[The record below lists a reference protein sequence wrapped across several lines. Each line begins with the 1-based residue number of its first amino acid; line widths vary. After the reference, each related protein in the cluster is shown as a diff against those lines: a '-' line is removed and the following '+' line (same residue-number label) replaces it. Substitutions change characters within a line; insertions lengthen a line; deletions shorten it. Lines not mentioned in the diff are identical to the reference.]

1 MPKSIIIAIIILL
14 AVVVIFYAIAMVLRK
29 QTENRI
35 LALEKRKE
43 DLFDLPVQ
51 EEVDA
56 VKKLHLVGQSQTIFR
71 EWNQKWI
78 DLSANSF
85 ADLEN
90 HIFEAEQLNDSF
102 RFIRAR
108 ASVDASEGQIKLMEE
123 DVLSIRDGI
132 SELTKQETINSSKI
146 QDSLDLY
153 DTLRSEIADNAGKY
167 GVAIT
172 ELQVQLK
179 NIETEFTQF
188 VDLNSTGDPIEASE
202 VLETAEEHTIALGA
216 IADRIPALVEELTQ
230 TYPAQLQELTEGY
243 DAFKAQDLKLPD
255 SAKVDDRLQEISDD
269 LAQAMIFLENFE
281 LDRADAQLEKMKLN
295 LDGLYEIFSDEYK
308 ARRDVANN
316 AAIIKDY
323 LTHTRTNNKNLL
335 LEIDHVS
342 QNYILTGNEM
352 GLVRGFQEELETLDS
367 GVSEIL
373 DVIKENAQPYSLLG
387 KEVDIIIS
395 TLDDIEK
402 NQVKISSDLQ
412 NLRKQEKAAQDV
424 ADTFDREI
432 RILKR
437 YVEKRNLPGLPQ
449 AYLDKF
455 FATSERVQTLFKE
468 LNKVKVN
475 IDGVNHL
482 VDVATEDVAN
492 LKDATDEM
500 VDKARLAED
509 LMQYGNRYKTTN
521 ERVAKSIARAYQLFE
536 RDRNYAAS
544 FEEISVT
551 LDEVEPGASERISNV
566 YYNTKPT
573 PDYR

>member
-230 TYPAQLQELTEGY
+230 TYPAQLEELTEGY
-243 DAFKAQDLKLPD
+243 EAFKAQDLKLPD

-295 LDGLYEIFSDEYK
+295 LDGLYEVFLDEYK

-323 LTHTRTNNKNLL
+323 LAHTRTNNKNLL

-367 GVSEIL
+367 GVSGIL

>member
-14 AVVVIFYAIAMVLRK
+14 AIVVICYAIAMVLRK

-56 VKKLHLVGQSQTIFR
+56 VKKLHLVGQSQTVFR

-108 ASVDASEGQIKLMEE
+108 SSVDASEGQIQLMEE
-123 DVLSIRDGI
+123 DVQSIRDGI
-132 SELTKQETINSSKI
+132 SELTRQETINSSKI

-216 IADRIPALVEELTQ
+216 IADRIPALVDELTQ
-230 TYPAQLQELTEGY
+230 TYPAQLEELTEGY
-243 DAFKAQDLKLPD
+243 ESFKAQDLKLPD

-295 LDGLYEIFSDEYK
+295 LDGLYEIFSEEYQ

-323 LTHTRTNNKNLL
+323 LAHTRTNNKNLL

-352 GLVRGFQEELETLDS
+352 GLVRGFQEELETLDL
-367 GVSEIL
+367 GVNEIL

-412 NLRKQEKAAQDV
+412 NLRKQEKVAQDV

-482 VDVATEDVAN
+482 VDVTTEDVAN

-509 LMQYGNRYKTTN
+509 LMQYANRYKTTN
-521 ERVAKSIARAYQLFE
+521 ERVAKSIGRAYQLFE
-536 RDRNYAAS
+536 RDRNYASS
-544 FEEISVT
+544 FEEISVA

>member
-255 SAKVDDRLQEISDD
+255 SAKVDDRLQEIS
-269 LAQAMIFLENFE
+269 E
-281 LDRADAQLEKMKLN
+281 DRILH
-295 LDGLYEIFSDEYK
+295 IR
-308 ARRDVANN
+308 AR
-316 AAIIKDY
+316 IIKIY
-323 LTHTRTNNKNLL
+323 CLRLTMSHR
-335 LEIDHVS
+335 
-342 QNYILTGNEM
+342 
-352 GLVRGFQEELETLDS
+352 
-367 GVSEIL
+367 
-373 DVIKENAQPYSLLG
+373 
-387 KEVDIIIS
+387 II
-395 TLDDIEK
+395 
-402 NQVKISSDLQ
+402 
-412 NLRKQEKAAQDV
+412 
-424 ADTFDREI
+424 F
-432 RILKR
+432 
-437 YVEKRNLPGLPQ
+437 
-449 AYLDKF
+449 
-455 FATSERVQTLFKE
+455 
-468 LNKVKVN
+468 
-475 IDGVNHL
+475 
-482 VDVATEDVAN
+482 
-492 LKDATDEM
+492 
-500 VDKARLAED
+500 
-509 LMQYGNRYKTTN
+509 
-521 ERVAKSIARAYQLFE
+521 
-536 RDRNYAAS
+536 
-544 FEEISVT
+544 
-551 LDEVEPGASERISNV
+551 
-566 YYNTKPT
+566 
-573 PDYR
+573 

>member
-123 DVLSIRDGI
+123 DVQSIREGI

-230 TYPAQLQELTEGY
+230 TYPAQLEELTEGY
-243 DAFKAQDLKLPD
+243 EAFKEQDLKLPD

-316 AAIIKDY
+316 TAIIKDY
-323 LTHTRTNNKNLL
+323 LAHTRTNNKNLL

-387 KEVDIIIS
+387 KEVDIIVS

-424 ADTFDREI
+424 ADTFDREV

-521 ERVAKSIARAYQLFE
+521 ERIAKSIARAYQLFE

-544 FEEISVT
+544 FEEISVA

>member
-1 MPKSIIIAIIILL
+1 MPKSIVIAIVILL
-14 AVVVIFYAIAMVLRK
+14 VIVVMFYVIAMILRK
-29 QTENRI
+29 KTENRI
-35 LALEKRKE
+35 IALEERKE

-56 VKKLHLVGQSQTIFR
+56 VKKLHLVGQSQTLFR

-90 HIFEAEQLNDSF
+90 HIFEAEELNDSF
-102 RFIRAR
+102 KFMRAR
-108 ASVDASEGQIKLMEE
+108 TAVDASEEQIKLMEE
-123 DVLSIRDGI
+123 DVQSIRDGI
-132 SELTKQETINSSKI
+132 TELTKQETINSAKI

-153 DTLRSEIADNAGKY
+153 DTLRAEITDNADKY

-172 ELQVQLK
+172 ELETQLD
-179 NIETEFTQF
+179 NIETEFSQF
-188 VDLNSTGDPIEASE
+188 VQLNSTGDPIEASE

-216 IADRIPALVEELTQ
+216 IAERIPAIVVDLKEK
-230 TYPAQLQELTEGY
+230 YPQELEKLTDGY
-243 DAFKAQDLKLPD
+243 KEFIEQGLKLPE
-255 SAKVDDRLQEISDD
+255 SVNVDDRLEEIQDN
-269 LAQAMIFLENFE
+269 LAQTERFVENFE
-281 LDRADAQLEKMKLN
+281 LDRADAELEKVQLN
-295 LDGLYEIFSDEYK
+295 LDNLYTIFEDEYK

-316 AAIIKDY
+316 ATIIKDY
-323 LTHTRTNNKNLL
+323 ISHTRTNNKNLL

-342 QNYILTGNEM
+342 QAYVLTGNEM
-352 GLVRGFQEELETLDS
+352 GIVRGFQEELEQIEAGATEL
-367 GVSEIL
+367 L

-387 KEVDIIIS
+387 KEVDTIIS

-402 NQVKISSDLQ
+402 NQVKISNDLQ
-412 NLRKQEKAAQDV
+412 NLRKQEKAAQDL
-424 ADTFDREI
+424 ADTFDRDI

-455 FATSERVQTLFKE
+455 FATSERVQALFKE
-468 LNKVKVN
+468 LNKVKIN

-482 VDVATEDVAN
+482 VEVTTEDVSS
-492 LKDATDEM
+492 LKDATDEL
-500 VDKARLAED
+500 VDQARLAED
-509 LMQYGNRYKTTN
+509 LMQYANRYKTTN

-536 RDRNYAAS
+536 RDRNYVAS
-544 FEEISVT
+544 FEEISTV
-551 LDEVEPGASERISNV
+551 LDEVEPGATERISNV
-566 YYNTKPT
+566 YHNTKVT

>member
-216 IADRIPALVEELTQ
+216 IAERIPALVEELTQ
-230 TYPAQLQELTEGY
+230 TYPAQLEELTEGY
-243 DAFKAQDLKLPD
+243 EAFKAQDLKLPD

-295 LDGLYEIFSDEYK
+295 LDGLYEVFSDEYK

-323 LTHTRTNNKNLL
+323 LAHTRTNNKNLL

-367 GVSEIL
+367 GVSGIL

-521 ERVAKSIARAYQLFE
+521 ERVTKSIARAYQLFE

>member
-230 TYPAQLQELTEGY
+230 TYPAQLEELTEGY
-243 DAFKAQDLKLPD
+243 EAFKAQDLKLPD

>member
-230 TYPAQLQELTEGY
+230 TYPAQLEELTEGY
-243 DAFKAQDLKLPD
+243 EAFKAQDLKLPD

-295 LDGLYEIFSDEYK
+295 LDGLYEVFSDEYK

-323 LTHTRTNNKNLL
+323 LAHTRTNNKNLL

-367 GVSEIL
+367 GVSGIL

>member
-230 TYPAQLQELTEGY
+230 TYPAQLEELTEGY
-243 DAFKAQDLKLPD
+243 EAFKAQDLKLPD

-295 LDGLYEIFSDEYK
+295 LDGLYEVFSDEYK

-323 LTHTRTNNKNLL
+323 LAHTRTNNKNLL

-367 GVSEIL
+367 GVSGIL

-521 ERVAKSIARAYQLFE
+521 ERVTKSIARAYQLFE

>member
-14 AVVVIFYAIAMVLRK
+14 AIVVIFYVIAMVLRK

-51 EEVDA
+51 EEVEA

-108 ASVDASEGQIKLMEE
+108 TSVDASESQIKLMEE
-123 DVLSIRDGI
+123 DVQSIRDGI

-153 DTLRSEIADNAGKY
+153 DTLRSEISDNAGKY

-216 IADRIPALVEELTQ
+216 IADRIPPLVIELTQ
-230 TYPAQLQELTEGY
+230 TYPAQLESLTNGY
-243 DAFKAQDLKLPD
+243 EDFKAKDLKLPE
-255 SAKVDDRLQEISDD
+255 SAKVEDKLQEISDD
-269 LAQAMIFLENFE
+269 LAQAMIFVENFE

-295 LDGLYEIFSDEYK
+295 LDGLYETFSEEYK

-316 AAIIKDY
+316 ANIIKDY
-323 LTHTRTNNKNLL
+323 LAHTRTNNKNLL

-449 AYLDKF
+449 SYLDKF

-482 VDVATEDVAN
+482 VDVTTEDVAN

-500 VDKARLAED
+500 VDNARLAED
-509 LMQYGNRYKTTN
+509 LMQYANRYKTTN
-521 ERVAKSIARAYQLFE
+521 ERVAKSIAKAYQLFE
-536 RDRNYAAS
+536 RDRNYTAS
-544 FEEISVT
+544 FEEISVA

>member
-1 MPKSIIIAIIILL
+1 MPNSIIIAIVVLL
-14 AVVVIFYAIAMVLRK
+14 AIVVIFYVASMVLRK
-29 QTENRI
+29 KTEDRI
-35 LALEKRKE
+35 IALEERKE

-51 EEVDA
+51 EEIDA
-56 VKKLHLVGQSQTIFR
+56 VKKLHLVGQSQTVFR

-78 DLSANSF
+78 DLSSNSF

-102 RFIRAR
+102 RFVRAR
-108 ASVDASEGQIKLMEE
+108 ASVDASESQIELMEE
-123 DVLSIRDGI
+123 DVQSIREGI

-153 DTLRSEIADNAGKY
+153 DALRAEITDNADKY
-167 GVAIT
+167 GVALG
-172 ELQVQLK
+172 ELEAQLD
-179 NIETEFTQF
+179 NIETEFNQF

-216 IADRIPALVEELTQ
+216 IAERIPAIIEDMTVKYPKQLEELAQGYQEFLAQDFKLPESVKVEE
-230 TYPAQLQELTEGY
+230 
-243 DAFKAQDLKLPD
+243 
-255 SAKVDDRLQEISDD
+255 RLQEVRDD
-269 LAQAMIFLENFE
+269 LKQTTKFVEGFE
-281 LDRADAQLEKMKLN
+281 LDRADGYLDQIQMN
-295 LDGLYEIFSDEYK
+295 LDGLYEIFEAEYK
-308 ARRDVANN
+308 ARRDVSKN
-316 AAIIKDY
+316 AIIIKDY
-323 LTHTRTNNKNLL
+323 ITHTRANNKNLL

-342 QNYILTGNEM
+342 QAYVLTGNEM
-352 GLVRGFQEELETLDS
+352 GMIRGYQEQLEQLEAGANEL
-367 GVSEIL
+367 L
-373 DVIKENAQPYSLLG
+373 DVIAENAQPYSLLG
-387 KEVDIIIS
+387 KEVDTIIS

-402 NQVKISSDLQ
+402 NQLKISNDLQ
-412 NLRKQEKAAQDV
+412 DLRKQEKAAQDA

-449 AYLDKF
+449 VYLDKF
-455 FATSERVQTLFKE
+455 FATSERVQALFKE

-482 VDVATEDVAN
+482 VDVTTEDLSN

-509 LMQYGNRYKTTN
+509 LMQYANRYKTTN
-521 ERVAKSIARAYQLFE
+521 ETVAKSIARAYQLFE

-544 FEEISVT
+544 YEEISVA
-551 LDEVEPGASERISNV
+551 LDAVEPGASERIANV
-566 YYNTKPT
+566 YHNTKMT

>member
-1 MPKSIIIAIIILL
+1 M
-14 AVVVIFYAIAMVLRK
+14 
-29 QTENRI
+29 
-35 LALEKRKE
+35 
-43 DLFDLPVQ
+43 
-51 EEVDA
+51 
-56 VKKLHLVGQSQTIFR
+56 GQSQTIFR

-230 TYPAQLQELTEGY
+230 TYPAQLEELTEGY
-243 DAFKAQDLKLPD
+243 EAFKAQDLKLPD

-295 LDGLYEIFSDEYK
+295 LDGLYEVFSDEYK

-323 LTHTRTNNKNLL
+323 LAHTRTNNKNLL

-521 ERVAKSIARAYQLFE
+521 ERVTKSIARAYQLFE

>member
-132 SELTKQETINSSKI
+132 SELTKQETINSAKI

-216 IADRIPALVEELTQ
+216 IAERIPALVEELTQ
-230 TYPAQLQELTEGY
+230 TYPAQLEELTEGY
-243 DAFKAQDLKLPD
+243 EAFKAQDLKLPD

-521 ERVAKSIARAYQLFE
+521 ERIAKSIARAYQLFE
-536 RDRNYAAS
+536 RDRNYAVS
-544 FEEISVT
+544 FEEISVA

>member
-123 DVLSIRDGI
+123 DVQSIRDGI

-216 IADRIPALVEELTQ
+216 IAERIPSLVEELTQ
-230 TYPAQLQELTEGY
+230 TYPAQLEELTEGY
-243 DAFKAQDLKLPD
+243 EAFKAQDLKLPD

-269 LAQAMIFLENFE
+269 LAQAIIFLENFE

-323 LTHTRTNNKNLL
+323 LAHTRTNNKNLL

-424 ADTFDREI
+424 ADTFDREV

>member
-230 TYPAQLQELTEGY
+230 TYPAQLEALTEGY
-243 DAFKAQDLKLPD
+243 EAFKAQDLKLPD

-295 LDGLYEIFSDEYK
+295 LDGLYEVFSDEYK

-367 GVSEIL
+367 GVNEIL

>member
-230 TYPAQLQELTEGY
+230 TYPAQLEELTEGY
-243 DAFKAQDLKLPD
+243 EAFKAQDLKLPD

-295 LDGLYEIFSDEYK
+295 LDGLYEVFSDEYK

-316 AAIIKDY
+316 ASIIKDY
-323 LTHTRTNNKNLL
+323 LAHTRTNNKNLL

>member
-230 TYPAQLQELTEGY
+230 TYPAQLEELTEGY
-243 DAFKAQDLKLPD
+243 EAFKAQDLKLPD

-295 LDGLYEIFSDEYK
+295 LDGLYEVFSDEYK

-316 AAIIKDY
+316 ASIIKDY
-323 LTHTRTNNKNLL
+323 LAHTRTNNKNLL

-367 GVSEIL
+367 GVSGIL

-521 ERVAKSIARAYQLFE
+521 ERVTKSIARAYQLFE

>member
-1 MPKSIIIAIIILL
+1 MPNSIIIAIVVLL
-14 AVVVIFYAIAMVLRK
+14 AIVVIFYVASMVLRK
-29 QTENRI
+29 KTEDRI
-35 LALEKRKE
+35 IALEERKE

-51 EEVDA
+51 EEIDA

-78 DLSANSF
+78 DLSSNSF

-102 RFIRAR
+102 RFVRAR
-108 ASVDASEGQIKLMEE
+108 ASVDASESQIELMEE
-123 DVLSIRDGI
+123 DVQSIREGI
-132 SELTKQETINSSKI
+132 SELMKQETINSSKI

-153 DTLRSEIADNAGKY
+153 QTLRAEITDNADRY
-167 GVAIT
+167 GVALG
-172 ELQVQLK
+172 ELEAQLD
-179 NIETEFTQF
+179 NIETEFNQF

-216 IADRIPALVEELTQ
+216 IAERIPAIVEDMTVKYPKQLEELAQGYQEFLAQDFKLPESVKVEE
-230 TYPAQLQELTEGY
+230 
-243 DAFKAQDLKLPD
+243 
-255 SAKVDDRLQEISDD
+255 RLQEVRDD
-269 LAQAMIFLENFE
+269 LKQTSIFVENFE
-281 LDRADAQLEKMKLN
+281 LDRADAQLEQIQLN
-295 LDGLYEIFSDEYK
+295 LDGLYEIFEAEYK
-308 ARRDVANN
+308 ARRDVAKN
-316 AAIIKDY
+316 ASIIKDY
-323 LTHTRTNNKNLL
+323 IAHTRANNKNLL

-342 QNYILTGNEM
+342 QAYVLTGNEM
-352 GLVRGFQEELETLDS
+352 GMIRGYQEQLEQLEAGAYEL
-367 GVSEIL
+367 L
-373 DVIKENAQPYSLLG
+373 DVIQENAQPYSLLG
-387 KEVDIIIS
+387 KEVDTIIS

-402 NQVKISSDLQ
+402 NQLKISNDLQ
-412 NLRKQEKAAQDV
+412 DLRKQEKAAQDA

-449 AYLDKF
+449 VYLDKF

-482 VDVATEDVAN
+482 VDVTTEDLSN
-492 LKDATDEM
+492 LKDATDEL

-509 LMQYGNRYKTTN
+509 LMQYANRYKTTN
-521 ERVAKSIARAYQLFE
+521 EAIAKSIARAYQLFE

-544 FEEISVT
+544 YEEISVA
-551 LDEVEPGASERISNV
+551 LDAVEPGASERISNV
-566 YYNTKPT
+566 YHNTKMT

>member
-1 MPKSIIIAIIILL
+1 MPNSIIIAIVVLL
-14 AVVVIFYAIAMVLRK
+14 AIVVIFYVASMVLRK
-29 QTENRI
+29 KTEDRI
-35 LALEKRKE
+35 IALEERKE
-43 DLFDLPVQ
+43 DLFDVPVQ
-51 EEVDA
+51 EEIDA

-78 DLSANSF
+78 DLSSNSF

-102 RFIRAR
+102 RFVRAR
-108 ASVDASEGQIKLMEE
+108 ASVDASDSQIELMEE
-123 DVLSIRDGI
+123 DVQSIREGI

-153 DTLRSEIADNAGKY
+153 QALRAEITDNADRY
-167 GVAIT
+167 GVALG
-172 ELQVQLK
+172 ELEAQLD
-179 NIETEFTQF
+179 NIETEFSQF

-216 IADRIPALVEELTQ
+216 IAERIPAIVEDMTVKYPKQLEELAQGYQEFLAQDFKLPGSVRVEE
-230 TYPAQLQELTEGY
+230 
-243 DAFKAQDLKLPD
+243 
-255 SAKVDDRLQEISDD
+255 RLQEVRDD
-269 LAQAMIFLENFE
+269 LKQTSIFVENFE
-281 LDRADAQLEKMKLN
+281 LDRADAQLEQIQLN
-295 LDGLYEIFSDEYK
+295 LDGLYEIFEAEYK
-308 ARRDVANN
+308 ARRDVAKN
-316 AAIIKDY
+316 ASIIKDY
-323 LTHTRTNNKNLL
+323 IAHTRANNKNLL

-342 QNYILTGNEM
+342 QAYVLTGNEM
-352 GLVRGFQEELETLDS
+352 GMIRGYQEQLEQLEAGAYEL
-367 GVSEIL
+367 L
-373 DVIKENAQPYSLLG
+373 DVIQENAQPYSLLG
-387 KEVDIIIS
+387 KEVDTIIS

-402 NQVKISSDLQ
+402 NQLKISNDLQ
-412 NLRKQEKAAQDV
+412 DLRKQEKAAQDA

-449 AYLDKF
+449 VYLDKF

-482 VDVATEDVAN
+482 VDVTTEDLSN
-492 LKDATDEM
+492 LKDATDEL

-509 LMQYGNRYKTTN
+509 LMQYANRYKTTN
-521 ERVAKSIARAYQLFE
+521 EAIAKSIARAYQLFE

-544 FEEISVT
+544 YEEISVA
-551 LDEVEPGASERISNV
+551 LDAVEPGASERISNV
-566 YYNTKPT
+566 YHNTKMT

>member
-1 MPKSIIIAIIILL
+1 MPNSIIIVIVVLL
-14 AVVVIFYAIAMVLRK
+14 AIVVIFYVASMVLRK
-29 QTENRI
+29 KTEDRI
-35 LALEKRKE
+35 IALEERKE

-51 EEVDA
+51 EEIDA

-78 DLSANSF
+78 DLSSNSF

-102 RFIRAR
+102 RFVRAR
-108 ASVDASEGQIKLMEE
+108 ASVDASESQIELMEE
-123 DVLSIRDGI
+123 DVHSIREGI

-153 DTLRSEIADNAGKY
+153 QALRAEITDNADRY
-167 GVAIT
+167 GVALG
-172 ELQVQLK
+172 ELEAQLD
-179 NIETEFTQF
+179 NIETEFNQF

-216 IADRIPALVEELTQ
+216 IAERIPAIVEDMTVKYPKQLEELAQGYQEFLAQDFKLPESVKVEE
-230 TYPAQLQELTEGY
+230 
-243 DAFKAQDLKLPD
+243 
-255 SAKVDDRLQEISDD
+255 RLQEVRDD
-269 LAQAMIFLENFE
+269 LKQTSIFVENFE
-281 LDRADAQLEKMKLN
+281 LDRADAQLEQIQLN
-295 LDGLYEIFSDEYK
+295 LDGLYEIFEAEYK
-308 ARRDVANN
+308 ARRDVAKN
-316 AAIIKDY
+316 ASIIKY
-323 LTHTRTNNKNLL
+323 YIAHTRANNKNLL

-342 QNYILTGNEM
+342 QAYVLTGNEIGM
-352 GLVRGFQEELETLDS
+352 IRGYQEQLEQLEAGAYEL
-367 GVSEIL
+367 L
-373 DVIKENAQPYSLLG
+373 DVIQENAQPYSLLG
-387 KEVDIIIS
+387 KEVDTIIS

-402 NQVKISSDLQ
+402 NQLKISNDLQ
-412 NLRKQEKAAQDV
+412 DLRKQEKAAQDA

-449 AYLDKF
+449 VYLDKF

-482 VDVATEDVAN
+482 VDVTTEDLSN
-492 LKDATDEM
+492 LKDATDEL

-509 LMQYGNRYKTTN
+509 LMQYANRYKTTN
-521 ERVAKSIARAYQLFE
+521 EAIAKSIARAYQLFE

-544 FEEISVT
+544 YEEISVA
-551 LDEVEPGASERISNV
+551 LDAVEPGASERISNV
-566 YYNTKPT
+566 YHNTKMT

>member
-230 TYPAQLQELTEGY
+230 TYPAQLEELTEGY
-243 DAFKAQDLKLPD
+243 EAFKAQDLKLPD

-295 LDGLYEIFSDEYK
+295 LDGLYEVFSDEYK

-323 LTHTRTNNKNLL
+323 LAHTRTNNKNLL

>member
-230 TYPAQLQELTEGY
+230 TYPAQLEELTEGY
-243 DAFKAQDLKLPD
+243 EAFKAQDLKLPD

-295 LDGLYEIFSDEYK
+295 LDGLYEVFSDEYK

-521 ERVAKSIARAYQLFE
+521 ERVTKSIARAYQLFE

>member
-51 EEVDA
+51 EEIDA

-230 TYPAQLQELTEGY
+230 TYPAQLEELTEGY
-243 DAFKAQDLKLPD
+243 EAFKAQDLKLPD

-295 LDGLYEIFSDEYK
+295 LDGLYEVFSDEYK

-323 LTHTRTNNKNLL
+323 LAHTRTNNKNLL

>member
-1 MPKSIIIAIIILL
+1 
-14 AVVVIFYAIAMVLRK
+14 MVLRK

-123 DVLSIRDGI
+123 DVQSIREGI

-230 TYPAQLQELTEGY
+230 TYPAQLEELTEGY
-243 DAFKAQDLKLPD
+243 EAFKEQDLKLPD

-316 AAIIKDY
+316 TAIIKDY
-323 LTHTRTNNKNLL
+323 LAHTRTNNKNLL

-387 KEVDIIIS
+387 KEVDIIVS

-424 ADTFDREI
+424 ADTFDREV

-521 ERVAKSIARAYQLFE
+521 ERIAKSIARAYQLFE

-544 FEEISVT
+544 FEEISVA

>member
-132 SELTKQETINSSKI
+132 SELTKQETINSAKI

-230 TYPAQLQELTEGY
+230 TYPAQLEELTEGY
-243 DAFKAQDLKLPD
+243 EAFKAQDLKLPD

-295 LDGLYEIFSDEYK
+295 LDGLYEVFSDEYK

-323 LTHTRTNNKNLL
+323 LAHTRTNNKNLL

>member
-14 AVVVIFYAIAMVLRK
+14 AIVVIFYVIAMVLRK

-51 EEVDA
+51 EEVEA

-90 HIFEAEQLNDSF
+90 HIFEAEQLNDSV

-108 ASVDASEGQIKLMEE
+108 TSVDASESQIKLMEE
-123 DVLSIRDGI
+123 DVQSIRDGI

-153 DTLRSEIADNAGKY
+153 DTLRSEISDNAGKY

-216 IADRIPALVEELTQ
+216 IADRIPPLVIELTQ
-230 TYPAQLQELTEGY
+230 TYPAQLESLTNGY
-243 DAFKAQDLKLPD
+243 EDFKAKDLKLPE
-255 SAKVDDRLQEISDD
+255 SAKVEDKLQEISDD
-269 LAQAMIFLENFE
+269 LAQAMIFVENFE

-295 LDGLYEIFSDEYK
+295 LDGLYETFSEEYK

-316 AAIIKDY
+316 ANIIKDY
-323 LTHTRTNNKNLL
+323 LAHTRTNNKNLF

-449 AYLDKF
+449 SYLDKF

-482 VDVATEDVAN
+482 VDVTTEDVAN

-500 VDKARLAED
+500 VDNARLAED
-509 LMQYGNRYKTTN
+509 LMQYANRYKTTN
-521 ERVAKSIARAYQLFE
+521 ERVAKSIAKAYQLFE
-536 RDRNYAAS
+536 RDRNYTAS
-544 FEEISVT
+544 FEEISVA